1 MRSNKMAKQPS
12 NRPGLGMRPS
22 FSLLLLLQLLSARG
36 GGAGQDKECSAR
48 ECAQWAKAGECDTN
62 SPFMQANCREEC
74 AAVATGKPMPR
85 APPSPPPPCVDAH
98 TGGDCS
104 QWARD
109 GECEAN
115 PAFMHGH
122 CAFSCGTCDLIYNY
136 SKRCPTDPNRTAAVP
151 PDRMTCEP
159 YTPPPATHP
168 SPLAYN
174 TARVWAGACAAIFER
189 ALTLTELSPVLLSRS
204 PWVVAF
210 DTFLQD
216 AEIEAL
222 LRHGRCACCVTGLFS
237 VSLRRWTAQGPIR
250 ALLSARC
257 GQC

>member
-1 MRSNKMAKQPS
+1 
-12 NRPGLGMRPS
+12 MRPR
-22 FSLLLLLQLLSARG
+22 FSLPLLLQLLLGRAG
-36 GGAGQDKECSAR
+36 GKEKECSAR
-48 ECAQWAKAGECDTN
+48 ECAQWAKAGECDSN
-62 SPFMQANCREEC
+62 PSFMQANCREEC
-74 AAVATGKPMPR
+74 AAVAAGKPLPPEPP

-98 TGGDCS
+98 AGGDCS

-115 PAFMHGH
+115 PAFMHVH

-136 SKRCPTDPNRTAAVP
+136 SKRCPADPNRTAAVP
-151 PDRMTCEP
+151 PGRMTCEP
-159 YTPPPATHP
+159 PTPLSTARPSPPAYDVAHM
-168 SPLAYN
+168 
-174 TARVWAGACAAIFER
+174 WDGAAIFER

-222 LRHGRCACCVTGLFS
+222 LRHGRCVRYIASPCSDC
-237 VSLRRWTAQGPIR
+237 
-250 ALLSARC
+250 
-257 GQC
+257 